1 MGEEH
6 CARADPAAPAAGH
19 PAAGWGSTGHPAA
32 GWGSGPPLPSTPS
45 AAVLA
50 PPSPRP
56 PHNPLQGQASWGGP
70 SLPQP
75 CLQGAPHL
83 SGDGTFLGTA
93 PRRPPRPSP
102 GWDMAGASRGTGVVG
117 PMGDP
122 TTTTARAAPRP
133 PSGKLPP
140 RPPQGRSLLP
150 PSGLRGQCR
159 RSVPAAA
166 RPGLV
171 QSRRSAGAES
181 AARGD
186 GWPGLAPSDGR
197 LGPRRQQ
204 GLPGLGL
211 CSLPLLVVN
220 VTLCELRLKKS
231 LRDS

>member
-70 SLPQP
+70 SPPQP

-150 PSGLRGQCR
+150 PSGLRGKCR

-171 QSRRSAGAES
+171 QSRKSAGAES
-181 AARGD
+181 AAGGTGGRGWLLRTDVWVPD
-186 GWPGLAPSDGR
+186 GSRGCPAWGCAHCPF
-197 LGPRRQQ
+197 
-204 GLPGLGL
+204 
-211 CSLPLLVVN
+211 
-220 VTLCELRLKKS
+220 
-231 LRDS
+231 

>member
-1 MGEEH
+1 M
-6 CARADPAAPAAGH
+6 R
-19 PAAGWGSTGHPAA
+19 STVPVQTQQ
-32 GWGSGPPLPSTPS
+32 PLPLGIPLRAGDPLGTPLRAGDPGPHS
-45 AAVLA
+45 PA
-50 PPSPRP
+50 PPVQRCWLHPLPPPQPPARP
-56 PHNPLQGQASWGGP
+56 GLLGGP
-70 SLPQP
+70 SPPQP

-181 AARGD
+181 AAGGTGGRG
-186 GWPGLAPSDGR
+186 WLLRTDGR

>member
-6 CARADPAAPAAGH
+6 CARADPAAPAA
-19 PAAGWGSTGHPAA
+19 GHPAA

-50 PPSPRP
+50 PPSPP

-70 SLPQP
+70 SPPQP

-83 SGDGTFLGTA
+83 SGDGTFLRTA

-150 PSGLRGQCR
+150 PSGLRGKCR

-171 QSRRSAGAES
+171 QSRKSAGAGS
-181 AARGD
+181 FGRTSGSQTAAGAAR
-186 GWPGLAPSDGR
+186 PGAVLTAPSSG
-197 LGPRRQQ
+197 
-204 GLPGLGL
+204 
-211 CSLPLLVVN
+211 
-220 VTLCELRLKKS
+220 
-231 LRDS
+231 